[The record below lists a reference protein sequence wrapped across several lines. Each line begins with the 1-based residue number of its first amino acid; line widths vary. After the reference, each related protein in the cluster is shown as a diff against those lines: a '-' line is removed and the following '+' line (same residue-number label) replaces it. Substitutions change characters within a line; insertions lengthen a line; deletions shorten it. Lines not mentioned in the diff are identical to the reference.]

1 MRILKEGDK
10 SQVVC
15 LHCKHL
21 RDITYRYET
30 YSGPDK
36 DGKKKSVDNVL
47 QGFCDVCG
55 NLAAIPAQSSPKIR
69 LEIRKNETPVEAR
82 VTPPL
87 EDVLYAISSKLRV
100 EPQLTL
106 RLLIN
111 FYINEWKQKPISL
124 QTLMSSPRG
133 ERLLE
138 GRSSCRVSSRM
149 DVTALK
155 VLDQVQEQ
163 FQVTRT
169 DFFKA
174 VLVATGNDLVERSD
188 SAIAKRFFKAANIL
202 GPIEEMPSPTR

>member
-15 LHCKHL
+15 LHCKRL

-30 YSGPDK
+30 YVGPDS
-36 DGKKKSVDNVL
+36 DGKKKTVDNVL

-55 NLAAIPAQSSPKIR
+55 KLAAIPAQSSPKIR

-87 EDVLYAISSKLRV
+87 EDILYAISSRLRV

-124 QTLMSSPRG
+124 QTLMNSPRG
-133 ERLLE
+133 ERLLQ

-155 VLDQVQEQ
+155 VLDQVQER
-163 FQVTRT
+163 FKVTRT

-188 SAIAKRFFKAANIL
+188 SAIAKKFFKAANIL
-202 GPIEEMPSPTR
+202 GPIEEMPASAR